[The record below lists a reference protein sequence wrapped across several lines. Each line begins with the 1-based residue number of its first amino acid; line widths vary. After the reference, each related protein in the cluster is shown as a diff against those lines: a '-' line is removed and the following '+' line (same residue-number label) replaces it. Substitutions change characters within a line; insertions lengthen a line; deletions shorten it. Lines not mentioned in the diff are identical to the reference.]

1 MRGMAHQ
8 AVVLSVSR
16 IANYGLMIVSPI
28 ILVRF
33 LTVADFGRYR
43 EFLLYA
49 SLLQT
54 AAGFAIGESL
64 LYFIPLH
71 PASLWRVVRQTMIL
85 TAVVSSCVV
94 GAFVVVDLLVPG
106 GLVGPYLVPVAL
118 YVSLFVNV
126 DCWENLWLATRRP
139 VPVFAY
145 TAARLLAR
153 LLVVVCVAVVTNDV
167 TAIIW
172 SLVVLEALRFAGSL
186 IAWNRADR
194 SHFEPPIEGMS
205 RQQLRF
211 CLPFGLATVLSMVS
225 RNLGSVVIAKYL
237 GVAALAQLT
246 IGTYGEPIIL
256 ALRNSI
262 SAVVLPELVRRGER
276 SQDDALRLWHRTV
289 VINCLLL
296 FPTAAIVA
304 WYAEPL
310 IVKAF
315 GASYR
320 PAIPVLQWYALI
332 IVRACFDF
340 SPLLR
345 AINKTRPFMTVGVV
359 AALANGLTLLVL
371 LPVAGIVGA
380 AVGLA
385 VSAFVEALYLG
396 FSVSR
401 LYGCGVRRLLPW
413 TPVAKVAM
421 CAAGGAVIA
430 FGITFESRA
439 TLLGAVCGSLLYGAV
454 FVVLL
459 KATRVEEA
467 SDLLRRLRSLAPALR
482 GPSQ

>member
-54 AAGFAIGESL
+54 AAAFAISESL

-71 PASLWRVVRQTMIL
+71 PASPWRVVRQTMFL
-85 TAVVSSCVV
+85 TAIVSSFVV

-106 GLVGPYLVPVAL
+106 GLVGPYLVPVVL
-118 YVSLFVNV
+118 YVFLFVNV
-126 DCWENLWLATRRP
+126 DCWEHLWLATRRA
-139 VPVFAY
+139 VSVFAY
-145 TAARLLAR
+145 TAGRLLAR
-153 LLVVVCVAVVTNDV
+153 LLVVVCVAVLTNDV

-194 SHFEPPIEGMS
+194 SHLEPPIEGMS

-211 CLPFGLATVLSMVS
+211 CVPFGLSTILSMVS
-225 RNLGSVVIAKYL
+225 RNLGNVVIAKYL

-262 SAVVLPELVRRGER
+262 STVVLPELVRLGGR
-276 SQDDALRLWHRTV
+276 SQDDVVRLWHRTV

-310 IVKAF
+310 VVTAF

-320 PAIPVLQWYALI
+320 PAIPVLQWYALV
-332 IVRACFDF
+332 IVCACVDF

-345 AINKTRPFMTVGVV
+345 AINKTRPFVAAGVV
-359 AALANGLTLLVL
+359 TALANGFTLVVL
-371 LPVAGIVGA
+371 LPIMGIVGA
-380 AVGLA
+380 AVGLVVA
-385 VSAFVEALYLG
+385 NFVATLYLG
-396 FSVSR
+396 LSASH
-401 LYGCGVRRLLPW
+401 LYRGGVRQLLPW
-413 TPVAKVAM
+413 AAVVKVAM
-421 CAAGGAVIA
+421 CAAGSAVIA
-430 FGITFESRA
+430 FGITFASRT
-439 TLLGAVCGSLLYGAV
+439 TLLGAAGGSLLYGAV
-454 FVVLL
+454 FVALL
-459 KATRVEEA
+459 KTTRLEEA
-467 SDLLRRLRSLAPALR
+467 NALFHWLKALTPGIR
-482 GPSQ
+482 GR

>member
-8 AVVLSVSR
+8 AAILTVSR

-54 AAGFAIGESL
+54 AAAFAISESL

-71 PASLWRVVRQTMIL
+71 PGSPWRVVRQTTIL

-94 GAFVVVDLLVPG
+94 GAFVLVDLLVPG
-106 GLVGPYLVPVAL
+106 GLVGPYLVPVGL
-118 YVSLFVNV
+118 YVVLFVNM
-126 DCWENLWLATRRP
+126 DCWENFWLASGWP
-139 VPVFAY
+139 MPVFAY
-145 TAARLLAR
+145 TAGRLLAR
-153 LLVVVCVAVVTNDV
+153 LLVVVSVAVVTNDV

-172 SLVVLEALRFAGSL
+172 SLIVLEALRFSGSL

-194 SHFEPPIEGMS
+194 SRFEPPIEDMA

-211 CLPFGLATVLSMVS
+211 CMPFGLATALSMLS
-225 RNLGSVVIAKYL
+225 RNLGNVVIAKYL
-237 GVAALAQLT
+237 GAAALAQLT

-262 SAVVLPELVRRGER
+262 STVVLPELVRLGEL

-289 VINCLLL
+289 VINCVSL
-296 FPTAAIVA
+296 FPAAAIVA

-310 IVKAF
+310 VVKAF

-320 PAIPVLQWYALI
+320 PAIPVLQWYALVI
-332 IVRACFDF
+332 ACSCADF

-345 AINKTRPFMTVGVV
+345 AVNKTRPFV
-359 AALANGLTLLVL
+359 AASIVSALANGLTLLVL
-371 LPVAGIVGA
+371 LPARGVVGA
-380 AVGLA
+380 AVGLVVA
-385 VSAFVEALYLG
+385 NFVATVYLG
-396 FSVSR
+396 FSVSHQ
-401 LYGCGVRRLLPW
+401 YGSGVRRLLPW
-413 TPVAKVAM
+413 TAVAKVGM
-421 CAAGGAVIA
+421 CAAGGAAIA

-439 TLLGAVCGSLLYGAV
+439 TLLGAAGGSVLYGAV
-454 FVVLL
+454 FVALL
-459 KATRVEEA
+459 KAARLEEA
-467 SDLLRRLRSLAPALR
+467 NALFRRLTRLAAGLR
-482 GPSQ
+482 GR

>member
-8 AVVLSVSR
+8 AAILSVTR
-16 IANYGLMIVSPI
+16 IANYGLMIISPI

-33 LTVADFGRYR
+33 LSVIDFGRYR

-54 AAGFAIGESL
+54 AAAFAIGESL

-71 PASLWRVVRQTMIL
+71 PASPWRVLRQTMIL
-85 TAVVSSCVV
+85 TAVISGCVV

-106 GLVGPYLVPVAL
+106 GLVGPYLVPVTL
-118 YVSLFVNV
+118 YVLLFVNL

-139 VPVFAY
+139 VPVFVY
-145 TAARLLAR
+145 TALRLVAR

-167 TAIIW
+167 TTIIW
-172 SLVVLEALRFAGSL
+172 SLVGLEALRFSGSL
-186 IAWNRADR
+186 IAWKVADR
-194 SHFEPPIEGMS
+194 SRFEPPLEGMT

-211 CLPFGLATVLSMVS
+211 CMPFGLATVLSMLS
-225 RNLGSVVIAKYL
+225 RNLGNVVIAKYL

-262 SAVVLPELVRRGER
+262 STVVLPELVRLGGR
-276 SQDDALRLWHRTV
+276 SPDDALRLWHRTV

-296 FPTAAIVA
+296 FPMAAIVA

-320 PAIPVLQWYALI
+320 PAIPVLQWYALV
-332 IVRACFDF
+332 IVCACVDF

-345 AINKTRPFMTVGVV
+345 AINRTRAFVAASVV
-359 AALANGLTLLVL
+359 AALANGLTLVVL
-371 LPVAGIVGA
+371 LPATGVVGA

-385 VSAFVEALYLG
+385 VANLVATVYLG

-401 LYGCGVRRLLPW
+401 LYGSGLRRLLPW
-413 TPVAKVAM
+413 TPVAKVAV

-430 FGITFESRA
+430 FGITFESRT
-439 TLLGAVCGSLLYGAV
+439 TLLGAVGGSLLYGAV

-459 KATRVEEA
+459 KAARLEEA
-467 SDLLRRLRSLAPALR
+467 SDLLRRLRTLAPGPR
-482 GPSQ
+482 GP

>member
-1 MRGMAHQ
+1 MRGLAHQ
-8 AVVLSVSR
+8 AAVLSVSR
-16 IANYGLMIVSPI
+16 IANYGLMIISPI

-33 LTVADFGRYR
+33 LTVMDFGRYR

-54 AAGFAIGESL
+54 AAAFAIGESL

-71 PASLWRVVRQTMIL
+71 PASPWRVVRKTTIL

-94 GAFVVVDLLVPG
+94 GAFVAVDLLVPG
-106 GLVGPYLVPVAL
+106 GLVGPYLVPVGL
-118 YVSLFVNV
+118 YVLLFVNV

-139 VPVFAY
+139 IPVFVY
-145 TAARLLAR
+145 TAARLIAR
-153 LLVVVCVAVVTNDV
+153 MLVVVCVAIVTNDV

-172 SLVVLEALRFAGSL
+172 SLIVLEALRFLGSL
-186 IAWNRADR
+186 IAWKRADR

-211 CLPFGLATVLSMVS
+211 CMPFGLATVLSMIS
-225 RNLGSVVIAKYL
+225 RNLGNVVIAKYL

-246 IGTYGEPIIL
+246 IGTYGDPIIL

-262 SAVVLPELVRRGER
+262 STVVLPELVRLGGR
-276 SQDDALRLWHRTV
+276 SRDDALQLWRRTV
-289 VINCLLL
+289 VINCVLL
-296 FPTAAIVA
+296 FPAVAILA

-310 IVKAF
+310 VVKAF

-320 PAIPVLQWYALI
+320 PAIPVLQWYALV
-332 IVRACFDF
+332 IVCACFDF

-345 AINKTRPFMTVGVV
+345 AINKTRSFLTAGVV
-359 AALANGLTLLVL
+359 AMLANGLTLVVL
-371 LPVAGIVGA
+371 LPVMGVVGA
-380 AVGLA
+380 AVGFA
-385 VSAFVEALYLG
+385 VSNLVATVYLG

-401 LYGCGVRRLLPW
+401 LYGCGLRRLLPW
-413 TPVAKVAM
+413 TAVAKVGA

-439 TLLGAVCGSLLYGAV
+439 TLLGAVCGSVLFGAV
-454 FVVLL
+454 FVALL
-459 KATRVEEA
+459 KATGLEEA
-467 SDLLRRLRSLAPALR
+467 NALFRRLKTLAPGLR
-482 GPSQ
+482 GP

>member
-1 MRGMAHQ
+1 MRGLAHQ
-8 AVVLSVSR
+8 AAVLSVSR
-16 IANYGLMIVSPI
+16 IANYGLMIISPI

-33 LTVADFGRYR
+33 LTVMDFGRYR

-54 AAGFAIGESL
+54 AAAFAIGESL

-71 PASLWRVVRQTMIL
+71 PASPWRVVRKTTIL

-94 GAFVVVDLLVPG
+94 GAFVAVDLLVPG
-106 GLVGPYLVPVAL
+106 GLVGPYLVPVGL
-118 YVSLFVNV
+118 YVLLFVNV

-139 VPVFAY
+139 IPVFVY
-145 TAARLLAR
+145 TAARLIAR
-153 LLVVVCVAVVTNDV
+153 MLVVVCVAIVTNDV

-172 SLVVLEALRFAGSL
+172 SLIVLEALRFSGSL
-186 IAWNRADR
+186 IAWKRADR

-211 CLPFGLATVLSMVS
+211 CMPFGLATVLSMIS
-225 RNLGSVVIAKYL
+225 RNLGNVVIAKYL

-246 IGTYGEPIIL
+246 IGTYGDPIIL

-262 SAVVLPELVRRGER
+262 STVVLPELVRLGGR
-276 SQDDALRLWHRTV
+276 SRDDALRLWHRTV
-289 VINCLLL
+289 VINCVLL
-296 FPTAAIVA
+296 FPAAAIVT
-304 WYAEPL
+304 WYAQPL
-310 IVKAF
+310 VVKAF

-320 PAIPVLQWYALI
+320 PAIPVLQWYALV
-332 IVRACFDF
+332 IVCACFDF

-345 AINKTRPFMTVGVV
+345 AINKTRSFLTAGVV
-359 AALANGLTLLVL
+359 AMLANGLTLVVL
-371 LPVAGIVGA
+371 LPVMGVVGA
-380 AVGLA
+380 AVGFA
-385 VSAFVEALYLG
+385 VSNLVATVYLG

-401 LYGCGVRRLLPW
+401 LYGCGLRRLLPW
-413 TPVAKVAM
+413 TAVAKVGA

-439 TLLGAVCGSLLYGAV
+439 TLLGAVCGSVLFGAV
-454 FVVLL
+454 FVALL
-459 KATRVEEA
+459 KATGLEEA
-467 SDLLRRLRSLAPALR
+467 NALFRRLKTLAPGLR
-482 GPSQ
+482 GP

>member
-1 MRGMAHQ
+1 MRGLAHQ
-8 AVVLSVSR
+8 AAVLSVSR
-16 IANYGLMIVSPI
+16 IANYGLMIISPI

-33 LTVADFGRYR
+33 LTVTDFGRYR

-54 AAGFAIGESL
+54 AAAFAIGESL

-71 PASLWRVVRQTMIL
+71 PESLWRVVRQTMFL

-94 GAFVVVDLLVPG
+94 GAFVAVDLLVPG

-118 YVSLFVNV
+118 YVVLFVNV
-126 DCWENLWLATRRP
+126 DYWENFWLATRRP

-145 TAARLLAR
+145 TAGRLMAR
-153 LLVVVCVAVVTNDV
+153 LLVVVCVAVVTDDV

-172 SLVVLEALRFAGSL
+172 SLIVIEVLRFSGSL

-194 SHFEPPIEGMS
+194 SRFEPPIEDMS

-211 CLPFGLATVLSMVS
+211 CVPFGMATVLSMIS
-225 RNLGSVVIAKYL
+225 RNLGNVVIAKYL
-237 GVAALAQLT
+237 GAAALAQLT

-262 SAVVLPELVRRGER
+262 STVVLPELVRLGGR

-296 FPTAAIVA
+296 FPIAAIVA
-304 WYAEPL
+304 WYAEPFV
-310 IVKAF
+310 VKVF

-320 PAIPVLQWYALI
+320 AAIPVLQWYALV
-332 IVRACFDF
+332 IVCACVDF

-345 AINKTRPFMTVGVV
+345 AVNKTRPFVAAGVV
-359 AALANGLTLLVL
+359 AAIANGLTLVVL
-371 LPVAGIVGA
+371 LPRMGVVGA
-380 AVGLA
+380 AVGLVVA
-385 VSAFVEALYLG
+385 NFVAPLYLG
-396 FSVSR
+396 FSVSH
-401 LYGCGVRRLLPW
+401 LYGSGARRLLPW
-413 TPVAKVAM
+413 TAVAKVGM
-421 CAAGGAVIA
+421 CAVVGAVIA
-430 FGITFESRA
+430 FGITFESRG
-439 TLLGAVCGSLLYGAV
+439 TLLGAASGSVLYGAV
-454 FVVLL
+454 FVALL
-459 KATRVEEA
+459 KAARLEEA
-467 SDLLRRLRSLAPALR
+467 NALFGRLRGLAQGLR
-482 GPSQ
+482 GR

>member
-8 AVVLSVSR
+8 AAVLSVSR
-16 IANYGLMIVSPI
+16 IANYGLMIISPV

-33 LTVADFGRYR
+33 LTVTDFGRYR

-54 AAGFAIGESL
+54 AAAFAIGESL

-71 PASLWRVVRQTMIL
+71 PASPWRVVRQTTIL

-94 GAFVVVDLLVPG
+94 GAFVAVDLLVPG
-106 GLVGPYLVPVAL
+106 GLVGPYLVPVGL
-118 YVSLFVNV
+118 YVLLFVNV
-126 DCWENLWLATRRP
+126 DCWENFWLATRRP
-139 VPVFAY
+139 IPVFLY
-145 TAARLLAR
+145 TAARLIAR
-153 LLVVVCVAVVTNDV
+153 MLVVVCLAVVTNDV
-167 TAIIW
+167 TSIIW
-172 SLVVLEALRFAGSL
+172 SLIVLEALRFLGSFV
-186 IAWNRADR
+186 AWKRADR
-194 SHFEPPIEGMS
+194 SHFEPPVEGIS

-211 CLPFGLATVLSMVS
+211 CMPFGLATVLSMLS
-225 RNLGSVVIAKYL
+225 RNLGNVVIAKYL

-246 IGTYGEPIIL
+246 IGTYGDPIIL

-262 SAVVLPELVRRGER
+262 STVVLPELVRLGGR
-276 SQDDALRLWHRTV
+276 SRDDALQLWRRTV
-289 VINCLLL
+289 VINCVLL
-296 FPTAAIVA
+296 FPAVAILA

-310 IVKAF
+310 VVKAF

-320 PAIPVLQWYALI
+320 PAIPVLRWYALV
-332 IVRACFDF
+332 IVCACFDF

-345 AINKTRPFMTVGVV
+345 AINKTRPFLTAGV
-359 AALANGLTLLVL
+359 LAMLMNGLTLVVL
-371 LPVAGIVGA
+371 LPVMGVVGA

-385 VSAFVEALYLG
+385 VSNLFSTVYLG

-401 LYGCGVRRLLPW
+401 LYGSGLRRLLPW
-413 TPVAKVAM
+413 TAVAKVGM

-439 TLLGAVCGSLLYGAV
+439 TLLGAACGSALFGAA
-454 FVVLL
+454 FVALL
-459 KATRVEEA
+459 KATGLEEA
-467 SDLLRRLRSLAPALR
+467 NALFHRLKTLAPGLR
-482 GPSQ
+482 GR

>member
-1 MRGMAHQ
+1 MRGMAHR
-8 AVVLSVSR
+8 AAVLSASR
-16 IANYGLMIVSPI
+16 IANYGLMVISPI
-28 ILVRF
+28 ILVRV
-33 LTVADFGRYR
+33 LTVTDFGRYR

-54 AAGFAIGESL
+54 AAAFAIGESL

-71 PASLWRVVRQTMIL
+71 PESPWRVVRQTMLL

-118 YVSLFVNV
+118 YVVLFVNV
-126 DCWENLWLATRRP
+126 DYWENLWLATRRTI
-139 VPVFAY
+139 PVFAY
-145 TAARLLAR
+145 TAGRLMAR
-153 LLVVVCVAVVTNDV
+153 LLVVVCVATVTNDV

-172 SLVVLEALRFAGSL
+172 SLIVLEALRFSGSL

-194 SHFEPPIEGMS
+194 SHLEPPIEGMN

-211 CLPFGLATVLSMVS
+211 CIPFGLSAILTMLS
-225 RNLGSVVIAKYL
+225 RNLGNVVIARYL
-237 GVAALAQLT
+237 GVAALAHFT

-262 SAVVLPELVRRGER
+262 STVVLPELVRLGEHSR
-276 SQDDALRLWHRTV
+276 DDALQLWHRSV

-296 FPTAAIVA
+296 FPAAAIVA

-310 IVKAF
+310 VVSTF

-320 PAIPVLQWYALI
+320 PAIPVLQWYALV
-332 IVRACFDF
+332 IVCACVDF

-345 AINKTRPFMTVGVV
+345 AVNKTRPFVAAGVV
-359 AALANGLTLLVL
+359 SAFANGLTLVVL
-371 LPVAGIVGA
+371 LPLMGVVGA
-380 AVGLA
+380 AVGLVVA
-385 VSAFVEALYLG
+385 NFVATLYLG
-396 FSVSR
+396 FSVSH
-401 LYGCGVRRLLPW
+401 LYGSGVRRLLPW
-413 TPVAKVAM
+413 TAMAKVGM

-439 TLLGAVCGSLLYGAV
+439 TLLGAAAGSVLYGAV
-454 FVVLL
+454 FVALL
-459 KATRVEEA
+459 KAARLEEA
-467 SDLLRRLRSLAPALR
+467 NALFRRLRSLAQGLR
-482 GPSQ
+482 GR